1 MHPCDSHWWG
11 RWRRGSSRKCFC
23 FGCGLCRNRKP
34 DCSFWRV
41 LWYKTGN
48 RIVIQVELAA
58 IGLEFN
64 DKTQIYPIS
73 HGIDFLGFRTY
84 VSESGKVIRQL
95 RKQNRRN
102 ISRKIKHYGCLYA
115 AGVLAEDE
123 IKHRYNSWR
132 AHASH
137 GNCRGLIIKYDQQI
151 KAIFKEIKT

>member
-1 MHPCDSHWWG
+1 MDDFYIIHHDKEFLK
-11 RWRRGSSRKCFC
+11 RLRR
-23 FGCGLCRNRKP
+23 
-34 DCSFWRV
+34 DMEA
-41 LWYKTGN
+41 
-48 RIVIQVELAA
+48 ELAV

-115 AGVLAEDE
+115 A
-123 IKHRYNSWR
+123 
-132 AHASH
+132 
-137 GNCRGLIIKYDQQI
+137 
-151 KAIFKEIKT
+151 